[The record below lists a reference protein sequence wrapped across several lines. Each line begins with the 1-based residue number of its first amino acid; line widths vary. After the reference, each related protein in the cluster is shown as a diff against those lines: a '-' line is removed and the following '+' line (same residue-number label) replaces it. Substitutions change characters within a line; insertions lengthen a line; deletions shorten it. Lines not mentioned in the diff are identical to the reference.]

1 MKSGKRVASG
11 GAKRSLVLVVSVLVL
26 VLAAVGGTLAWL
38 VSDDSASNSFT
49 PAYVTCTVDE
59 KFESGIKSDVRI
71 KNTGNIDAYIRAYA
85 VVTWK
90 DAQGNVYG
98 QKPVAGR
105 DYTMSIPT
113 DTGWAAGPDE
123 CWYYTSPIAS
133 DSFTGVLISR
143 CTLADSAVVPEGYS
157 LSVEIIAEA
166 IQSLPA
172 TTVADVWPVTVA
184 ADGSLGVKQGGVER

>member
-1 MKSGKRVASG
+1 M
-11 GAKRSLVLVVSVLVL
+11 LVL
-26 VLAAVGGTLAWL
+26 VLAAAGGTLAWL
-38 VSDDSASNSFT
+38 VSNDSASNTFT
-49 PAYVTCTVDE
+49 PGNVSCVVEETFENGVKSGVT
-59 KFESGIKSDVRI
+59 I

-98 QKPVAGR
+98 QKPAEGR
-105 DYTMSIPT
+105 DYTMTMPT
-113 DTGWAAGPDE
+113 DTGWAAGADGY
-123 CWYYTSPIAS
+123 WYYTSPVAN
-133 DSFTGVLISR
+133 DSSTGVLIDR
-143 CTLADSAVVPEGYS
+143 CALADGAAVPEGYG

-184 ADGSLGVKQGGVER
+184 ADGTLRVQ